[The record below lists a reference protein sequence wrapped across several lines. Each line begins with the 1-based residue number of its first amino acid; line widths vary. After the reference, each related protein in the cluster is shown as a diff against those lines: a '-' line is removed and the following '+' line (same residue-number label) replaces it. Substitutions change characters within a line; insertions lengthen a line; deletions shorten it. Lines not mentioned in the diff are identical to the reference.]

1 MADLQIMGT
10 SGSGGITAV
19 SAPAAVTPVEGA
31 AAGNPGNA
39 APDPAGAAPKE
50 PGAVPAPAAPPNEHK
65 LKSAV
70 GDANHALAVSGTQ
83 MVFVF
88 DDHAHHMSVKLL
100 DVQTQKVVQEMEPG
114 AAMKAAQAL
123 SGGKPGS
130 KPPSGALVD
139 TTA

>member
-1 MADLQIMGT
+1 MADLQIMAT
-10 SGSGGITAV
+10 SGSGGITAA

-31 AAGNPGNA
+31 SAGNA
-39 APDPAGAAPKE
+39 APDTAGAAPKE
-50 PGAVPAPAAPPNEHK
+50 PGAVPAPAAPPSEHK
-65 LKSAV
+65 LKTAV
-70 GDANHALAVSGTQ
+70 GDANHALAQSGTQ

-114 AAMKAAQAL
+114 AAIKAAQAL
-123 SGGKPGS
+123 SGNKPGS

>member
-1 MADLQIMGT
+1 MADLQITGM
-10 SGSGGITAV
+10 SGSGGITAA
-19 SAPAAVTPVEGA
+19 SAPAAVTPAEGA
-31 AAGNPGNA
+31 APVNAGNG
-39 APDPAGAAPKE
+39 APDTTAAAPKE
-50 PGAVPAPAAPPNEHK
+50 PGGAAAPTALPSEHR

-70 GDANHALAVSGTQ
+70 GDANQALAVSGTQ

-114 AAMKAAQAL
+114 AAIKAAQAL
-123 SGGKPGS
+123 SGNKPGS